1 MRDVSCIN
9 WWFTDCT
16 RTCLPWSIH
25 FQHHATSQ
33 KTPCSLHSS
42 PTLFYTSQPSKMS
55 CDSVAYKVKDFH
67 RMATLWHFSAKFCTL
82 KRSRVNKNYS
92 GSKIYPGTFPAPVHD
107 SRHCF
112 VWIKLFCA
120 VSDISDIPSNSCLIF
135 SGISDISD
143 ILSMKPAVSF
153 DILSDILSDIL
164 PHMCHLL

>member
-67 RMATLWHFSAKFCTL
+67 RMATLWQFSAKFCTL
-82 KRSRVNKNYS
+82 KRSPRQQKLFRIKKSIQERSPHQSMTHAIVLSESN
-92 GSKIYPGTFPAPVHD
+92 
-107 SRHCF
+107 CF
-112 VWIKLFCA
+112 VRFLTYLTYPPTPVWYFLAYLTFLT
-120 VSDISDIPSNSCLIF
+120 SYPWS
-135 SGISDISD
+135 
-143 ILSMKPAVSF
+143 
-153 DILSDILSDIL
+153 L
-164 PHMCHLL
+164 P